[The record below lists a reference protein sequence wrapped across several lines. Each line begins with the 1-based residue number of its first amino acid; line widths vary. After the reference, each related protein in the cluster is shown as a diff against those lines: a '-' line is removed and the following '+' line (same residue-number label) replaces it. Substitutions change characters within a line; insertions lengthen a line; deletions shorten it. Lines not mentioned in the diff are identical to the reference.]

1 MLCPGPRILTPD
13 IGKPIKA
20 LGIGPYGGNAFL
32 AQNQIY
38 IYIYIYIYI

>member
-32 AQNQIY
+32 AQNQKNIY
-38 IYIYIYIYI
+38 I